1 MIVVGI
7 DPGTNRIGY
16 ALIAGDR
23 RAFRLVRGETIT
35 IPPTSNP
42 AERLFLLESALVERL
57 TRDCPDALAVEK
69 IFFTKNAKTAI
80 GVAEARGII
89 LLTARRH
96 VRSIWE
102 YAPLEVKMALTGYG
116 RADKNQVRR
125 MVKVCLPGATL
136 PKGDDAVDAVAIAL
150 TALFLGE
157 KR

>member
-1 MIVVGI
+1 MIIAGI

-16 ALIAGDR
+16 ALLRGDR
-23 RAFRLVRGETIT
+23 RSFELVRAETIK
-35 IPPTSNP
+35 IPPLQDS
-42 AERLFLLESALVERL
+42 AEHLFLLEKALTERL
-57 TRDCPDALAVEK
+57 IRDRPDALAVEK
-69 IFFTKNAKTAI
+69 LFFTKNAKTAI
-80 GVAEARGII
+80 AVAEARGII

-125 MVKVCLPGATL
+125 MVKMCLPGVTL

-150 TALFLGE
+150 SALFIG
-157 KR
+157 RGR